1 MPSSIHHRAMTRAA
15 VAGANAANA
24 QMLAEHY
31 CLYPDNFHRS
41 YDEISPYMY
50 LHNKVEFHYLPH
62 TPVDEFY
69 RYWDHIPGEGTRLL
83 QVGDNKNLEYTE
95 SGFRFY
101 LENSIACLKKGK
113 DEDAWKFM
121 GCLLHFLEDSAFGVH
136 AMEGV
141 DGTDIYVLDRMS
153 GKDVAKYLCSIPLSE
168 ALNEEQFIPE
178 IFAGTIEEAV
188 PLLYC
193 RCARA
198 AASSRKALFDMALEF
213 LTGKS
218 ARSTAENEKIM
229 FRNAAQLAC
238 DTLATVIAIA
248 KGETLT
254 GKERQLA
261 DFEPFFYP
269 IGGGGSFQLRK
280 YALSG
285 NTITFGVN
293 LEAKLLYHLPEKFH
307 SKFTVKVSGNEI
319 SGVIIEVVNHGEI
332 ERTITVRD
340 DEEITIDIPSPGG
353 VFGFVTRPESGR
365 GELILS
371 GGTFTS

>member
-1 MPSSIHHRAMTRAA
+1 MPSSRHHQAMTRAA
-15 VAGANAANA
+15 VAGAEVVNAEK
-24 QMLAEHY
+24 LEERY
-31 CLYPDNFHRS
+31 CLYPDIFHS
-41 YDEISPYMY
+41 NYEEIAPYLY
-50 LHNKVEFHYLPH
+50 IHDKVEFHYLPH

-69 RYWDHIPGEGTRLL
+69 RYWDHIPGKGTKLL
-83 QVGDNKNLEYTE
+83 NVGENKNLEYTE

-101 LENSIACLKKGK
+101 LEKSVECLQKGVDDK
-113 DEDAWKFM
+113 AWKFM

-168 ALNEEQFIPE
+168 ALNEERFTPE
-178 IFAGTIEEAV
+178 IFAGNVDEAV
-188 PLLYC
+188 ALLYC

-198 AASSRKALFDMALEF
+198 AASSRQALFDMALEY
-213 LTGKS
+213 LTGK
-218 ARSTAENEKIM
+218 AERSTAENEKIM

-248 KGETLT
+248 KGEALPA
-254 GKERQLA
+254 KERELA

-280 YALSG
+280 YERRD

-293 LEAKLLYHLPEKFH
+293 LEAKLLYHLPEKCYRN
-307 SKFTVKVSGNEI
+307 FTVKVSGNDI
-319 SGVIIEVVNHGEI
+319 GSVIIEVINHGE
-332 ERTITVRD
+332 TVQTLTVSG
-340 DEEITIDIPSPGG
+340 DEVITIDIPAPGG
-353 VFGFVTRPESGR
+353 VFGFVTRPQSGR
-365 GELILS
+365 GEVVIS
-371 GGTFTS
+371 EGRFF